1 MRFLVLVICLS
12 TLAFRIEAQNLV
24 PNPGFEEYKEL
35 PNNSAQFNKLEYWFN
50 PAGDVPA
57 HSDYGTPDFFHK
69 KGGMAARLPNT
80 RMGKVQAMR
89 GSGIAGLILYNK
101 NRDHL
106 VDFREYM
113 CVELSQPLEEGKE
126 YQVELHYSTGISNQY
141 GKLASSDLQVAFSEE
156 EPKQEGNKP
165 LRLKPC
171 YATSDLKVSAD
182 WEKISFT
189 FVADRNHRFLVIG
202 NFKRDKDTRIKE
214 VHQEEDADDC
224 AYYFIDEVSVI
235 GKWSLYV
242 SCPSE
247 QTVFVPDDVCEAQV
261 EYADPVVSGPEGS
274 TLKRIS
280 GPASGSIFPVGKT
293 MVEYQAISPRGDV
306 AECSFAVMVRDTIP
320 PVITC
325 LQDIKVAADPKLR
338 RTPLSYPE
346 PVAGDNCGVPRIIRI
361 EGPSPQAGFLKG
373 TTTVKYRAI
382 DKQKNITDCVFTV
395 TVTEEPVE
403 EVAEETE
410 EEGITMMDELS
421 DTEISEEPAKTVV
434 TEEQTAITFG
444 VEKPK
449 PLQLKCPEDMVV
461 STDPGRCDK
470 VVPYRKPEWSG
481 PRGSKFGRTEG
492 LASRERFP
500 IGSSV
505 VTYRVEAPGGR
516 NRTCSF
522 KIEVVDKEP
531 PIIVCPIDTL
541 LKAGAGETS
550 VKLAYPAT
558 PSTDNCSRAA
568 VSSEGWPEGDLFP
581 VGRTLVTFRATD
593 EAGNSSDCTWEVK
606 VEGLPE
612 TVGEESVVFQE
623 DVIAT
628 RSNKIR
634 VYFYDSQVKDNDII
648 SINVDGEWVLQES
661 RIKKKRSDFWKTD
674 HVEVEL
680 EPGKLHYM
688 AFKAIDEGSIPP
700 CTISLMI
707 VDEERN
713 LIAERTV
720 TFKIGESGGVAFRLR

>member
-1 MRFLVLVICLS
+1 MKYMRFLVLAICLS
-12 TLAFRIEAQNLV
+12 TLSFSTEAQNLV

-35 PNNSAQFNKLEYWFN
+35 PNNSAQFNKLKHWFN

-57 HSDYGTPDFFHK
+57 TSDFGTPDFFHK
-69 KGGMAARLPNT
+69 NGGMAARLPNT
-80 RMGKVQAMR
+80 RMGKVEAMR

-101 NRDHL
+101 NREHL
-106 VDFREYM
+106 VDFREYL
-113 CVELSQPLEEGKE
+113 CVELKEPLQKGQE
-126 YQVELHYSTGISNQY
+126 YQVELHFSTGISKQY
-141 GKLASSDLQVAFSEE
+141 GKLATSDLQVAFAEA

-165 LRLKPC
+165 LSLKPC
-171 YATSDLKVSAD
+171 YATSDLKVSSD

-189 FVADRNHRFLVIG
+189 YEADRDYRFLVIG
-202 NFKRDKDTRIKE
+202 NFKRDKDTKLKE
-214 VHQEEDADDC
+214 VHREEKADDC

-235 GKWSLYV
+235 GKYSLYV

-247 QTVFVPDDVCEAQV
+247 QYVYVAPDACEAVV
-261 EYADPVVSGPEGS
+261 EYDEPQIAGPEGT

-280 GPASGSIFPVGKT
+280 GFASGSIFPVGKT
-293 MVEYQAISPRGDV
+293 MVEFQAVSPRGDV
-306 AECSFAVMVRDTIP
+306 AECSFAVFVRDTFP
-320 PVITC
+320 PTITC
-325 LQDIKVAADPKLR
+325 PEDITVAADPKLR
-338 RTPLSYPE
+338 RTPVEYPE
-346 PVAGDNCGVPRIIRI
+346 PESVDNCGIPRMTRI
-361 EGPSPQAGFLKG
+361 EGPSQNAGFLKG
-373 TTTVKYRAI
+373 TTTVKYRSI
-382 DKQKNITDCVFTV
+382 DKQKNITDCEFTV
-395 TVTEEPVE
+395 KVTEEPEE
-403 EVAEETE
+403 EVVATAEEE
-410 EEGITMMDELS
+410 IPKVEDPEVSDES
-421 DTEISEEPAKTVV
+421 PKVVV
-434 TEEQTAITFG
+434 TEQETSVTFG

-449 PLQLKCPEDMVV
+449 PLQLKCPDDLLV

-470 VVPYRKPEWSG
+470 MVPYRKPEWSG

-500 IGSSV
+500 LGTSM
-505 VTYRVEAPGGR
+505 VTYRVEAPDGR
-516 NRTCSF
+516 NKSCSF
-522 KIEVVDKEP
+522 KIEVVDKEAP
-531 PIIVCPIDTL
+531 LIVCPFDTL
-541 LKAGAGETS
+541 LKAGKGES
-550 VKLAYPAT
+550 AVKLAYPAT
-558 PSTDNCSRAA
+558 PSTDNCSRAEVA
-568 VSSEGWPEGDLFP
+568 AEGWPAGDLFP
-581 VGRTLVTFRATD
+581 VGRTEVTFRAKD
-593 EAGNSSDCTWEVK
+593 EAGNTAECTWEVQ

-612 TVGEESVVFQE
+612 KVGEESVVFQE
-623 DVIAT
+623 NVIAT
-628 RSNKIR
+628 KSNKIK

-707 VDEERN
+707 VDEDRN